1 LLPADSIP
9 RRGSINYRRDSL
21 EWRDSFEFR
30 LPNKNQ
36 VHGAAIEAKIVVM
49 GSSRV
54 GKSAMVTTITTQNY
68 PGDEYIETI
77 GATFAFYSPR
87 G

>member
-1 LLPADSIP
+1 MLLTDSIL

-21 EWRDSFEFR
+21 EWRDSFEVR
-30 LPNKNQ
+30 LPNRNQ

-54 GKSAMVTTITTQNY
+54 GKSAMVTALTTQHY

-77 GATFAFYSPR
+77 GATFAAYSPR